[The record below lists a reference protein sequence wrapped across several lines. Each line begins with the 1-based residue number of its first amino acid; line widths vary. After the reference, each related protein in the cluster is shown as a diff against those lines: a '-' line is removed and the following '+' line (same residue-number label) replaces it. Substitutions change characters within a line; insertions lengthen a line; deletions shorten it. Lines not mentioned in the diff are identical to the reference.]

1 MMMVF
6 KRREVLIVALIV
18 LIGIAGVINWNADKT
33 PVEDDTAIVA
43 SSDAIT
49 FDDTALPSD
58 LTAEDVYDA
67 YDTLDFEDTI
77 EHSAQEADTTI
88 GEAQYVS
95 ASAANGY
102 FAEASMSRESS
113 RSKTIEMLTS
123 VVDNPNTDALGK
135 SNAQAKILE
144 IASITDKE
152 NICENLIKAKGFEQV
167 VVFINDDIANVTVKT
182 IGLTATDTA
191 KIQEIIAS
199 QTDIAI
205 KNIKIV
211 EVK

>member
-6 KRREVLIVALIV
+6 KRREVLIVALIL

-33 PVEDDTAIVA
+33 PTDNDAVVVA
-43 SSDAIT
+43 SSDAIM
-49 FDDTALPSD
+49 FDNASLPGD
-58 LTAEDVYDA
+58 LTAEDVYDT
-67 YDTLDFEDTI
+67 YDAVDFEDTI

-95 ASAANGY
+95 ASATNSY
-102 FAEASMSRESS
+102 FAEASMSREAS
-113 RSKTIEMLTS
+113 RSKSIEMLTA
-123 VVDNPNTDALGK
+123 VVDNQNTDAQGK
-135 SNAQAKILE
+135 SDAQAQILK

-167 VVFINDDIANVTVKT
+167 VVFINEDIANVTVKT
-182 IGLTATDTA
+182 IGLTSTDTA